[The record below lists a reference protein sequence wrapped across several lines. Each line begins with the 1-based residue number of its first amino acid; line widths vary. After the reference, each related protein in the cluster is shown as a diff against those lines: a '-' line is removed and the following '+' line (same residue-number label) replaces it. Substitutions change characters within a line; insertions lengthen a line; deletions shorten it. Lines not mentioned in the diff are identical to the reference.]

1 MNQLPRNHFSNSVR
15 HRNRR
20 RGFTLV
26 ELLMVM
32 AILATLA
39 AIAVPTYRDLLLKLK
54 QDNVISEL
62 KDIEQEIARF
72 EAEHGRLPT
81 SLAEAGIDKKDPW
94 GNPYQFILI
103 KGQPLTGKDKVSP
116 RKDRNL
122 HPINSDYDLW
132 SMGPDG
138 KTQLPLTAKASHDDI
153 IRAKDGGYF
162 GNGKD
167 F

>member
-1 MNQLPRNHFSNSVR
+1 
-15 HRNRR
+15 
-20 RGFTLV
+20 
-26 ELLMVM
+26 MVM

-39 AIAVPTYRDLLLKLK
+39 AIATPSYRDLLLKIK
-54 QDNVISEL
+54 GDHVISEL
-62 KDIEQEIARF
+62 KDIEREISF
-72 EAEHGRLPT
+72 FDAEHGRLPT
-81 SLAEAGIDKKDPW
+81 SLVEAGINKKDPW

-103 KGQPLTGKDKVSP
+103 KDQPLTGPGRIQP

-122 HPINSDYDLW
+122 HPLNSDYDLW

-138 KTQLPLTAKASHDDI
+138 RTQLALTAQASHDDI
-153 IRAKDGGYF
+153 IRARDGGYF